1 MNSENE
7 RQWCPFRPSAADLEA
22 IGKDVAEI
30 PDIQRKLLANDA
42 ALKFLDRVAHQYQ
55 IAGSRVVFQIANDL
69 HEPLCGVGLF
79 QPSAQ
84 YRGVRRISAGLGR
97 SYVETLESG
106 VQQNDSGYE

>member
-1 MNSENE
+1 MVS
-7 RQWCPFRPSAADLEA
+7 FRPSAADLER

-30 PDIQRKLLANDA
+30 SDIQRKLLANNAD
-42 ALKFLDRVAHQYQ
+42 LKFLDRVAHQYQ

-84 YRGVRRISAGLGR
+84 YRGVWRISAGLG
-97 SYVETLESG
+97 VSG
-106 VQQNDSGYE
+106 NAGIRPPTE